1 MLKGIRNA
9 LITKFMKT
17 RLFEFFVL
25 GILPYMRFSNYY
37 AAIRGWQY
45 KRGYSLLHP
54 GDIIL
59 SVDRRKL
66 LSLIVPGA
74 FAHCALCVAK
84 GDNEVFEVAEMTKDH
99 YTKSTFFDVC
109 KEADRVVILR
119 CTEWDADYT
128 KQVIDNCRRFEGK
141 RYDVT
146 FTPDTERLYCPQLII
161 ASDHERRID
170 IPYDTLPFLGRSY
183 VSPRCLYDAR
193 NVEIVWDSGLAE
205 VAVREPEQVVYGRLS
220 PSAA

>member
-9 LITKFMKT
+9 LIERFMNTK
-17 RLFEFFVL
+17 LFEFIVL
-25 GILPYMRFSNYY
+25 RILPYMRFSNYY
-37 AAIRGWQY
+37 SAIRGWQY
-45 KRGYSLLHP
+45 QRGYSLLRP

-66 LSLIVPGA
+66 LSLIVPGD

-84 GDNEVFEVAEMTKDH
+84 GDNEDFEVAEMTKDH
-99 YTKSTFFDVC
+99 YTKSAFFDVC

-119 CTEWDADYT
+119 CTDWDPEYT
-128 KQVIDNCRRFEGK
+128 EQVIANCRGFEGK

-146 FTPDTERLYCPQLII
+146 FTPDTERLYCPQLIV
-161 ASDHERRID
+161 ASDNENRLD
-170 IPYDTLPFLGRSY
+170 IPYDTIPFIGRRY
-183 VSPRCLYDAR
+183 VSPRCLYEAR
-193 NVEIVWDSGLAE
+193 NVEIVWDSRLAS
-205 VAVREPEQVVYGRLS
+205 VAIGDTRRLGYTYIR